1 MQAMIRGAFSALRAN
16 AVVFAHRVAGF
27 GDEFFRV
34 LCFVRADVIDVEHR
48 AVAFIAVVRDPRGDG
63 RVDLADPFIRAA
75 ERAACD
81 GNSGKRSEFHVRC
94 IGIAALDG
102 LPRFDLHVAFL
113 VFPVEERHGAIAR
126 LVRDEAHPV
135 RLLAERLPDASFLR
149 IARDDRMDAGRIAFG
164 DGLDGHIVLHDVFL
178 SQPVSG

>member
-1 MQAMIRGAFSALRAN
+1 M
-16 AVVFAHRVAGF
+16 FAHRVAGF

-48 AVAFIAVVRDPRGDG
+48 AVAFIAVIRDPRGDG

-81 GNSGKRSEFHVRC
+81 GDGGKRSEFHVRC

-102 LPRFDLHVAFL
+102 LPRFDLYVVLL
-113 VFPVEERHGAIAR
+113 VFPV
-126 LVRDEAHPV
+126 LC
-135 RLLAERLPDASFLR
+135 LLSNQFEY
-149 IARDDRMDAGRIAFG
+149 
-164 DGLDGHIVLHDVFL
+164 
-178 SQPVSG
+178 